1 MSGDSSIHFVTGKLA
16 EAALREV
23 VASLATKLHFN
34 YTIDVLPI
42 TVAALMTPKWVLKH
56 IQIPPGTTRVVLPG
70 YLSNG
75 LDEMRSALDPS
86 ILVECGPKDVR
97 DLPVMFGRK
106 RHIGSD
112 YGQHSIEIIA
122 EINYAPRLTREELI
136 RLAKKH
142 INEGADRIDLG
153 CEPAVRWSDMADSI
167 KAIRDLGIALSIDT
181 FDTWEAATAVKA
193 GVSLVLSVNSSNR
206 DHAVDWGVEVVVV
219 PELNGDYLASLE
231 QTADFLSRKGVPF
244 RLDPILEPIGCGFS
258 KSLER
263 YLRTRDY
270 FPEASMLMGIGNLT
284 ELTDVDSA
292 GVNVLLLGICEELQI
307 RSVLTTEVISW
318 AKSSIRE
325 CAIARALV
333 NYAVRHRIPP
343 KHLEERLIMLRDP
356 KSSSYSDSSIAQL
369 ATAIKDNNYR
379 ILIDDSQ
386 IHLLSANVH
395 IRGTDPFAMMQ
406 ELMTLPQSRNVDASH
421 AFYLGFELSKAMTAL
436 TLGKRYEQDEALRWG
451 MHTRPEKHHRLA
463 RSKKRTENLPSN
475 DPATE

>member
-23 VASLATKLHFN
+23 VATLANKLHFS

-70 YLSNG
+70 YLVHG
-75 LDEMRSALDPS
+75 LEEMRAALGPGVS
-86 ILVECGPKDVR
+86 VECGPKDVR

-122 EINYAPRLTREELI
+122 EINYAPRLTREDLV

-142 INEGADRIDLG
+142 INDGADRIDLG
-153 CEPAVRWSDMADSI
+153 CEPAVRWSNMEDSI
-167 KAIRDLGIALSIDT
+167 KTLRELGVALSIDT
-181 FDTWEAATAVKA
+181 FDAWEAETAAKA

-206 DHAVDWGVEVVVV
+206 EQAVDWGIEVVVV

-231 QTADFLSRKGVPF
+231 QTAEFLTRKGVPF
-244 RLDPILEPIGCGFS
+244 RLDPILEPIGCGFA

-263 YLRTRDY
+263 YLRTRDA

-307 RSVLTTEVISW
+307 RSVLTTEVIAW
-318 AKSSIRE
+318 ARSSVRE

-356 KSSSYSDSSIAQL
+356 KGSTYSEFSIAQL
-369 ATAIKDNNYR
+369 AAAIKDNNYR

-386 IHLLSANVH
+386 IHLLSADVH

-436 TLGKRYEQDEALRWG
+436 TLGKRYDQDEALRWG

-463 RSKKRTENLPSN
+463 RSKRRLENPPPKDQES
-475 DPATE
+475 D